1 MKLTVEHTHK
11 VDPETTEDLDERIQ
25 RREEALNKLFDD
37 AKVEFESALE
47 NMTKNWKQTV
57 YIGVG
62 TGLGVGFVVGFVVA
76 KVTKETDHGR
86 QS

>member
-1 MKLTVEHTHK
+1 VKFKVEHTHK

-37 AKVEFESALE
+37 AKVEFENALE

-62 TGLGVGFVVGFVVA
+62 TGLGVGFVAGFIVG
-76 KVTKETDHGR
+76 KLTEVTRSDE
-86 QS
+86 